1 MEALSY
7 CTSIRDLQLV
17 MYPLSPAWAAAINR
31 MKNLESIYI
40 HEGHDGL
47 TDEAIAP
54 WKTLPHLKYLGL
66 RQCWGIRGDFLR
78 EDFENLEELQLIQIP
93 PDIGDRPI
101 ASNDLE
107 RNIAR
112 LPCLKHLR
120 IEQYELQRELRMDML
135 LTTPCLTEL
144 VIDSVSELYCRV
156 GLGASKTLTKLRCTR
171 NYLSLDQTTCN
182 SLPMLTPELR
192 LLDLSG
198 SELPP
203 RLAAMLGE
211 FQHSETLGLR
221 ETEVTIEQIREI
233 LKARNLRRIE
243 LDGCRKISLIE
254 VELLRT
260 EFPATILVYP

>member
-203 RLAAMLGE
+203 RLAAMLGK
-211 FQHSETLGLR
+211 FQHLETLCLR
-221 ETEVTIEQIREI
+221 ETEVTVEQIREI